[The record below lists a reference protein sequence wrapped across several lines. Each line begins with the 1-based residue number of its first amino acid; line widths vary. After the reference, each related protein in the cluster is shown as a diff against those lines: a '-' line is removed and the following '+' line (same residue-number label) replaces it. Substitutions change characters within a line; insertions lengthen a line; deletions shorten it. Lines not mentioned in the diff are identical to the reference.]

1 MSNEITL
8 KLSVR
13 INVSISRVWDAVT
26 NPEQIK
32 KYLFGTE
39 AVSDWKVGS
48 SIKFTGVWEGK
59 PYEDKGTILQIEK
72 EKILKYNFWSNF
84 SGEPDEPANYSNITY
99 ALSPEN
105 GGTLFTLIQDNFKSA
120 EAREHSEKNWT
131 MVFETMKKMLEVGS

>member
-84 SGEPDEPANYSNITY
+84 S
-99 ALSPEN
+99 
-105 GGTLFTLIQDNFKSA
+105 
-120 EAREHSEKNWT
+120 
-131 MVFETMKKMLEVGS
+131 